1 MNYVIEFMII
11 LYYNNLG
18 YIVLNIV
25 RVLLLVLGFVIDGYF
40 VGFYLFVICFMKG
53 VFNLRFFV
61 FWYDYVWDVFIVLRY
76 FRKLLFVKYLSLK
89 EFICKFC
96 MFICLICVVRV

>member
-1 MNYVIEFMII
+1 MNYVIEFMIM

-18 YIVLNIV
+18 YSVLNIV

-61 FWYDYVWDVFIVLRY
+61 FWYDYVGMF
-76 FRKLLFVKYLSLK
+76 LLFWDILGYCYVWNIGVWKSL
-89 EFICKFC
+89 FVNFV
-96 MFICLICVVRV
+96 CLFV